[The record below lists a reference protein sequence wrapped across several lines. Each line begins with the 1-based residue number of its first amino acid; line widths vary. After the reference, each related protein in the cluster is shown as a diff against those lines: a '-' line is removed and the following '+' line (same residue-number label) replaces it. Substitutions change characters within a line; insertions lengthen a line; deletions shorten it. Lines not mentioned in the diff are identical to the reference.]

1 MPKSFQK
8 ERHSHNWAIKLC
20 TQMKQSTS
28 TGDDGVCVRKKTS
41 SRGHHKFVGVRQ
53 RPSGRWVAEIKD
65 SLQKVRLWLGT
76 FDTAEDAA
84 RAYDNAA
91 RQLRGANARTNFDL
105 PQSGQ
110 SLPALEN
117 AEPFSFDAMCRTE
130 EPDGLAG
137 ALRAKLFNK
146 KNSWVIFKGNSSY
159 NAQFSFNAPQKRD
172 MRSNQSSL
180 PSPTTN
186 FVVNRIDQLQFQ
198 DQPDR
203 NREKDDVVI
212 SQTISHVDPTS
223 SGSWPSEPHMVWSPQ
238 MNHGQ
243 DDAPLAKNWT
253 WPPLDLGYHCNPLS
267 EVLATNNKI
276 GSNVQVNAASSP
288 WVPLP
293 SLEGQYGYYES
304 NNWVSGANIAWD
316 SELHYVVPSVLG

>member
-1 MPKSFQK
+1 
-8 ERHSHNWAIKLC
+8 
-20 TQMKQSTS
+20 MKQSIS
-28 TGDDGVCVRKKTS
+28 AGDDGVRVRKKTS

-146 KNSWVIFKGNSSY
+146 KSSRVIIQGNSFY
-159 NAQFSFNAPQKRD
+159 NAQFRFITPQKRD
-172 MRSNQSSL
+172 MRNNQVSL
-180 PSPTTN
+180 SGPTIN
-186 FVVNRIDQLQFQ
+186 SVAHRVDQLQFS
-198 DQPDR
+198 DQPDHD
-203 NREKDDVVI
+203 REKDDVVI
-212 SQTISHVDPTS
+212 SQTISHVDPTL
-223 SGSWPSEPHMVWSPQ
+223 SGSWPSEPHMVWPHK
-238 MNHGQ
+238 MNHVEE
-243 DDAPLAKNWT
+243 DAPLAKNWT

-267 EVLATNNKI
+267 EVLATNKNI
-276 GSNVQVNAASSP
+276 GSNVQVNAAASP

-293 SLEGQYGYYES
+293 SLEGQYGYFES